1 MPSRPIDRRV
11 RARSAAGADLPAVF
25 RLRRPRLPVTAR
37 PRHAPLRPEDASR
50 VDPASPTPV
59 AHACLSLEHV
69 DLAIEV
75 LRRHLDAEPRPL
87 PAAWL
92 MLLDLC
98 RTHGRE
104 LAFREAAAEF
114 HRRCNVCA
122 PEWER
127 YPPDNREPGLEAFP
141 RILRELTLA
150 WGTHECRRLL
160 DRLLYDN
167 RSGARGG
174 FTMNA
179 YNDLIMLRRVA
190 GAVLETIEQ
199 DFVEE
204 SKVRGAHAQ
213 ARAEADAQTGD
224 EPPLPASAAPLAREL
239 ESQLEADLA
248 ATGCSPLAAK

>member
-1 MPSRPIDRRV
+1 M

-25 RLRRPRLPVTAR
+25 RLRRPRSPVTAR
-37 PRHAPLRPEDASR
+37 SRHAPLRPEDASR
-50 VDPASPTPV
+50 VDPASPASV

-190 GAVLETIEQ
+190 GAVLETIER
-199 DFVEE
+199 DFAEE
-204 SKVRGAHAQ
+204 SKARGACAQ
-213 ARAEADAQTGD
+213 VSDDADAEAVDA
-224 EPPLPASAAPLAREL
+224 PPLSASGAPLAREL
-239 ESQLEADLA
+239 ECQLEADLGA
-248 ATGCSPLAAK
+248 SGRAPLATD